1 MHKPSILRKIEEYDI
16 CELVFTPKKDGDPS
30 GAEACHADATAN
42 AKDGEGCELAL
53 RQAFLECESRGM
65 RTSRLGQKVGI
76 AEVGEDG
83 PLVAFGPK
91 LPGTHTGAH
100 GVDEHV
106 MLENISKATDIY
118 EAALEA
124 LVELSA

>member
-30 GAEACHADATAN
+30 GAEASRADAAAN
-42 AKDGEGCELAL
+42 AKDGEWRDYPSTVLGHST
-53 RQAFLECESRGM
+53 RPSR
-65 RTSRLGQKVGI
+65 R
-76 AEVGEDG
+76 EG
-83 PLVAFGPK
+83 PLA
-91 LPGTHTGAH
+91 
-100 GVDEHV
+100 VDEHV

>member
-1 MHKPSILRKIEEYDI
+1 MRKIEEYDI

-30 GAEACHADATAN
+30 DAEACRADAAAK
-42 AKDGEGCELAL
+42 AKDGEGCELEL
-53 RQAFLECESRGM
+53 RRAFLECESRGM

-76 AEVGEDG
+76 AEGGESG

-100 GVDEHV
+100 AVDEHV
-106 MLENISKATDIY
+106 MLENISKSTDIY